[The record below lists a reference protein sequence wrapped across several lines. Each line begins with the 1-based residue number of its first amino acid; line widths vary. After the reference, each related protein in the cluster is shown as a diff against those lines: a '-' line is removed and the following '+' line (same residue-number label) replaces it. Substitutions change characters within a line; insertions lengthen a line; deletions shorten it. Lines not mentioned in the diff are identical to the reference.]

1 MVITKGTVSEGEEEE
16 EKTVFQ
22 REVISSGV
30 HEYLG
35 KTLDN
40 SVSLYNSLRVSLL

>member
-1 MVITKGTVSEGEEEE
+1 MVITKGTVSEGE
-16 EKTVFQ
+16 
-22 REVISSGV
+22 EVISSGV

-35 KTLDN
+35 KTMDN